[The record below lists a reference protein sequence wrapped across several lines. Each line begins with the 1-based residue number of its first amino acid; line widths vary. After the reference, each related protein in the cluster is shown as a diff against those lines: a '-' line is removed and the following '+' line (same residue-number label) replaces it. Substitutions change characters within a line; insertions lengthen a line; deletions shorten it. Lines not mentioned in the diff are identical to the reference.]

1 MCNPRNANLINST
14 IALMEKPS
22 YFIWL
27 KNELLIYHDIQLL
40 YIIHILISLWISL
53 YPYILISW
61 YPDPDILISWYPD
74 PDIWKRSCLQNEIAQ
89 CPVIPHW
96 GGWASPIRVECLFIT
111 KFVIVCISC
120 FSILCFSIPIN
131 LFGVNFLNTKA
142 IESY

>member
-53 YPYILISW
+53 YPYILISGSWYPDILISW

-96 GGWASPIRVECLFIT
+96 GGWVSPIRLECPFIT
-111 KFVIVCISC
+111 KFVIVSFSFLCIS
-120 FSILCFSIPIN
+120 
-131 LFGVNFLNTKA
+131 LFG
-142 IESY
+142 

>member
-27 KNELLIYHDIQLL
+27 KKWAP
-40 YIIHILISLWISL
+40 YISWYTITVYYTYPYILMNILISL
-53 YPYILISW
+53 YPDILISGSW
-61 YPDPDILISWYPD
+61 YPDILISWYPD

-96 GGWASPIRVECLFIT
+96 GGWVSPIRLECPFIT
-111 KFVIVCISC
+111 KFVIVSISC
-120 FSILCFSIPIN
+120 VDIFGIS
-131 LFGVNFLNTKA
+131 LFG
-142 IESY
+142 